1 LLARC
6 DPESRRD
13 DPLVTEDLEVLDDA
27 EAAYLGAVRDDCA
40 RCLGPGSTVVD
51 LRRETVAVGVRL
63 VLRYRLD
70 GIDRESAGE
79 GSTAVAAHAALRR
92 TIVIDRLRY
101 GFETLVES
109 R

>member
-1 LLARC
+1 MA
-6 DPESRRD
+6 
-13 DPLVTEDLEVLDDA
+13 EDVEILDDA
-27 EAAYLGAVRDDCA
+27 EATYLAAVRCDCE
-40 RCLGPGSTVVD
+40 RCLGPGSAVVD

-63 VLRYRLD
+63 VVRYRLD
-70 GIDRESAGE
+70 GIERETAGE